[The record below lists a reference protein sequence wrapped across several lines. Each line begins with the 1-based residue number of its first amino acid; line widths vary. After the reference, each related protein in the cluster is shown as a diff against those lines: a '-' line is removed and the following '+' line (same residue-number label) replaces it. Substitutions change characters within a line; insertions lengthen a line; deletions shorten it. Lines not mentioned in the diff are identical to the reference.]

1 MKGMQDERHEKENKN
16 YYSYAITNL
25 YRIYHKI
32 YIYIYIYMA
41 TLYYNVYINVYKD
54 LCIKIN
60 FKYSNKG

>member
-1 MKGMQDERHEKENKN
+1 MQDEKHEKENKN

-25 YRIYHKI
+25 YRIYHK
-32 YIYIYIYMA
+32 IYIYIYMA

-60 FKYSNKG
+60 FKHPNKG